1 MPREVSSEQPAG
13 DSPGRADTP
22 RTAYRVGMT
31 SDLTLFG
38 ATGFVGRLVAR
49 HLAAQAPPGLRI
61 TLAGRSR
68 ERLEQVRAKQG
79 RPDWDLQVADTGD
92 EESLRGLARGT
103 RVLVSTVG
111 PYARHGMPLV
121 EACAQEGTDYV
132 DLTGEVLFVRDV
144 IDRAHETAV
153 ATGARLV
160 VSCGFDSVP
169 SDLAVHLL
177 HRAAQDDG
185 AGGLTDTTL
194 LVTRLRGGLSGGTV
208 DSMRDQLRVVRAD
221 PTLAREVRDPYV
233 LAPDPATEPR
243 TAGQRDSTSVFVEQD
258 TGVWTAPFLM
268 AFHNTRIVR
277 RSHAL
282 ARSEEHPHGY
292 GGRFRYRELM
302 ATGHGARGRRRAEL
316 VRAGLG
322 ALSLGLSTPGLS
334 WVVDRVL
341 PAPGEGPSPQQ
352 QAEGHFRMVARTTT
366 ETGRRYVSTVAAQGD
381 PGYAATS
388 VMLGQAALALAVEP
402 DRCSQTG
409 GVLTPA
415 AAMGDVLA
423 GRLRAQ
429 GFTVEVD

>member
-1 MPREVSSEQPAG
+1 
-13 DSPGRADTP
+13 
-22 RTAYRVGMT
+22 MT

-49 HLAAQAPPGLRI
+49 HLAAQAPPDLRV

-68 ERLEQVRAKQG
+68 ERLEQVRAEEG
-79 RPDWDLQVADTGD
+79 RPGWELLVADSSD
-92 EESLRGLARGT
+92 EASVRELARST
-103 RVLVSTVG
+103 RVVASTVG

-132 DLTGEVLFVRDV
+132 DLTGELLFVRDA
-144 IDRAHETAV
+144 IDRAHETAA

-185 AGGLTDTTL
+185 AGALTDTTL
-194 LVTRLRGGLSGGTV
+194 LVTRLRGGVSGGTV
-208 DSMRDQLRVVRAD
+208 DSMREQLRVVRAD
-221 PTLAREVRDPYV
+221 EQLAREARDPYA

-243 TAGQRDSTSVFVEQD
+243 VPGQRDSMSVFVEQD

-268 AFHNTRIVR
+268 ASYNTRLVR

-282 ARSEEHPHGY
+282 TRSERAPAGY
-292 GGRFRYRELM
+292 GERFRYRELM
-302 ATGHGARGRRRAEL
+302 ATGRGARGRRRAEL

-322 ALSLGLSTPGLS
+322 ALWLGLSTPGLS
-334 WVVDRVL
+334 WVVDRLL

-352 QAEGHFRMVARTTT
+352 QAEGHFQMVARTTT
-366 ETGRRYVSTVAAQGD
+366 EDGRRYAATVGAQGD

-388 VMLGQAALALAVEP
+388 VMVGQAALSLAVDP
-402 DRCSQTG
+402 DRCSPTG

-415 AAMGDVLA
+415 VAMGDVLA
-423 GRLRAQ
+423 ERLRAQ
-429 GFTVEVD
+429 GFTVEVGPA

>member
-1 MPREVSSEQPAG
+1 
-13 DSPGRADTP
+13 
-22 RTAYRVGMT
+22 MT

-49 HLAAQAPPGLRI
+49 HLAAQAPPELRV

-68 ERLEQVRAKQG
+68 QRLEQVRAEEG
-79 RPDWDLQVADTGD
+79 RPDWDLLLADSSD
-92 EESLRGLARGT
+92 PESLRELAGST
-103 RVLVSTVG
+103 RVVISTVG
-111 PYARHGMPLV
+111 PYARHGMPLL

-132 DLTGEVLFVRDV
+132 DLTGEVLFVRDA
-144 IDRAHETAV
+144 IDRVHETAA

-160 VSCGFDSVP
+160 VSCGFDSLP

-177 HRAAQDDG
+177 RRAAQDDD

-194 LVTRLRGGLSGGTV
+194 LVTRLRGGVSGGTV
-208 DSMRDQLRVVRAD
+208 DSMREQLRVVRAD
-221 PTLAREVRDPYV
+221 QELARASRDPYA

-243 TAGQRDSTSVFVEQD
+243 VPGQRDSTAVFAEQD

-268 AFHNTRIVR
+268 ASYNTRLVR

-282 ARSEEHPHGY
+282 TRSEQHPDGY
-292 GGRFRYRELM
+292 GERFRYRELM
-302 ATGHGARGRRRAEL
+302 ATGRGARGRRRAEL

-322 ALSLGLSTPGLS
+322 ALWLGLSTPGLS
-334 WVVDRVL
+334 WLVDRVL

-352 QAEGHFRMVARTTT
+352 QAEGHFEMVARTTT
-366 ETGRRYVSTVAAQGD
+366 ETGRSYVSTVGAQGD

-388 VMLGQAALALAVEP
+388 VMIGQAALALAVDP
-402 DRCSQTG
+402 DRCSPDG

-415 AAMGDVLA
+415 VSMGDVLID
-423 GRLRAQ
+423 RLRAQ
-429 GFTVEVD
+429 GFTVQVEPA